1 MRAPI
6 LAALSLLSVA
16 ASSLADPVLSPR
28 QSSPDPTPF
37 VRAPLGPIFKST
49 DKVSCDPLRVTY
61 GGGSGPA
68 YLLSIVNASTLGA
81 PNQDLE
87 SVEVLARVGIMGIPG
102 MTWWSVDDSTLEV
115 GDEVA
120 LQVVDGAGGVGYSV
134 TRKVVA
140 GHPNEFCAYPGQFWP
155 PSRWDSSHFILI
167 LLFFFLG
174 IPFLIGFLSGFKG
187 EFLKHRDVLQ
197 RPFSRLTGR
206 SSDANADGA
215 VQLEETMRRM
225 EEGEEG
231 HSAHVLGESD
241 ERSSLEE
248 EDRPLLDRE
257 DAPSTLP
264 PGYEEATK
272 DGRERE

>member
-1 MRAPI
+1 MHAPI
-6 LAALSLLSVA
+6 LTALSLLSVA
-16 ASSLADPVLSPR
+16 ASSLAAPVLSPPP
-28 QSSPDPTPF
+28 SSPSPTPF
-37 VRAPLGPIFKST
+37 VGAPIGPFFKST
-49 DKVSCDPLRVTY
+49 DEVTCEPLRVTY

-68 YLLSIVNASTLGA
+68 YLINVVNASSLSS

-87 SVEVLARVGIMGIPG
+87 SVEVIARVGIMGIPG
-102 MTWWSVDDSTLEV
+102 MTWWSVDDSALEI

-120 LQVVDGAGGVGYSV
+120 LQIMDGMGAVGYSV

-140 GHPNEFCAYPGQFWP
+140 GRPNEVCAYPGQFWP

-174 IPFLIGFLSGFKG
+174 IPFLLGFLSGFKG

-197 RPFSRLTGR
+197 RPFSRLAGR

-231 HSAHVLGESD
+231 RSAHVLGESE
-241 ERSSLEE
+241 ERSSEEE
-248 EDRPLLDRE
+248 EDRPLLDQGGE
-257 DAPSTLP
+257 PSTLP

-272 DGRERE
+272 DHREGE